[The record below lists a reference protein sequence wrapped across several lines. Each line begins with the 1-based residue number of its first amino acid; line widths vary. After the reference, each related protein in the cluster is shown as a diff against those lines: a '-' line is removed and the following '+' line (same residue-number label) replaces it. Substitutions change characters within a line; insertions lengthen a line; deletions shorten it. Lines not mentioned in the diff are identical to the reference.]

1 MLITGNIRKKNQ
13 ALYLLIPNYNII
25 ISIRIGLAH
34 LPIIIITLHPP
45 TLSPSFHNNLI
56 KPLFKNIIQPRFQNN
71 ISKQTFQ
78 PIIQQKNQNNISKT
92 SIKNKFQNSLNN
104 NHNTNHFE
112 DVSQHSNLQKD
123 FQQVTY
129 ITKIHHQPNTGKAPL
144 IEFTKTFY
152 ITLYEDFF

>member
-1 MLITGNIRKKNQ
+1 M
-13 ALYLLIPNYNII
+13 
-25 ISIRIGLAH
+25 
-34 LPIIIITLHPP
+34 PIFLSSHNPAPAP

-56 KPLFKNIIQPRFQNN
+56 KTIIQKHHSTK
-71 ISKQTFQ
+71 ISKQHLKTNL
-78 PIIQQKNQNNISKT
+78 PTHHSTKNQNNISKT
-92 SIKNKFQNSLNN
+92 SFKNKFQNSLNN